1 MLLSCCWVLNNSV
14 VELLLSCCW
23 VGVGFS
29 APLLLSCCWVVVGLV
44 LGGWIVVVV
53 VVSGNAPRVF
63 LSLFHIIVRSHF
75 GSITCRLV
83 LPPSA
88 MSEYTL
94 AVHVG
99 DVKWNEEWTF
109 ENPPNDLVPL
119 LKYYDWT
126 EYGWKCKE
134 CDQTATRGHT
144 GGNKHTNMVW
154 RVHQTQGALRAGY
167 TAATGG
173 GGEGS
178 WAAAAARVGGGAER
192 AAESSGCGSGGA
204 AVGQQLDRIEAAIAK
219 LGTELEKVR
228 EQLARLELS
237 TVPYQ

>member
-1 MLLSCCWVLNNSV
+1 
-14 VELLLSCCW
+14 
-23 VGVGFS
+23 
-29 APLLLSCCWVVVGLV
+29 
-44 LGGWIVVVV
+44 
-53 VVSGNAPRVF
+53 
-63 LSLFHIIVRSHF
+63 
-75 GSITCRLV
+75 
-83 LPPSA
+83 

-99 DVKWNEEWTF
+99 DVKCNEEWTF

-144 GGNKHTNMVW
+144 GGKRHTNMVW
-154 RVHQTQGALRAGY
+154 REHQKQGALRAGY
-167 TAATGG
+167 TAAKCGG
-173 GGEGS
+173 DEGS

-204 AVGQQLDRIEAAIAK
+204 AVGTQQQLDRIEAAIAK

-237 TVPYQ
+237 TVTIQ